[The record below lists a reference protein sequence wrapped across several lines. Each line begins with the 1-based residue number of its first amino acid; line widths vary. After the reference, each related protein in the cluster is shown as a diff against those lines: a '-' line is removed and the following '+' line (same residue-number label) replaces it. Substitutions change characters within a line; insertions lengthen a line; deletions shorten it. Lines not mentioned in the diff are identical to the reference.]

1 MSIEKPVREV
11 LKYLFSEY
19 LKGPSVIYTIN
30 RITKKYGADAVA
42 LSDYMLDKQWI
53 RERWVY
59 PGNVVACRIT
69 IRGIEEI
76 DPGYVRSKL
85 AQVIGGLMEA
95 GGSKDL
101 LEILEFRIEEY
112 PITLDLVKQ
121 LEALGLVEVHHLH
134 NTIVIEL
141 TDKGRMFYEKGSRS
155 YFTLMMVA

>member
-1 MSIEKPVREV
+1 MSLEKPAREV

-19 LKGPSVIYTIN
+19 LKGPSVVYTIN
-30 RITKKYGADAVA
+30 RITKKYSIDAVDV
-42 LSDYMLDKQWI
+42 SDYMLENQWI

-76 DPGYVRSKL
+76 APSYVRGRL
-85 AQVIGGLMEA
+85 AQVIGGLVNA

-112 PITLDLVKQ
+112 SIALDLVKQ
-121 LEALGLVEVHHLH
+121 LENLELVEVHHLH
-134 NTIVIEL
+134 NTIIIEL
-141 TDKGRMFYEKGSRS
+141 TDKGRLFYEKGSRT
-155 YFTLMMVA
+155 YFTLMMA